1 MNNREDITKY
11 FRDYK
16 NRVNDILILFINKS
30 ISSDVFKLNM
40 LEDINDL
47 EDTITILLSRLEE
60 ESKNMQKTYNLLS
73 ERILQ

>member
-1 MNNREDITKY
+1 MNNRENIVKQ

-16 NRVNDILILFINKS
+16 NRVNDLLILFINKN

-47 EDTITILLSRLEE
+47 EDTVTILLSRFEE
-60 ESKNMQKTYNLLS
+60 ESKS
-73 ERILQ
+73 

>member
-16 NRVNDILILFINKS
+16 NRVNDLLGLFINKT

-40 LEDINDL
+40 LEDIKDM
-47 EDTITILLSRLEE
+47 EDMINILVDRLEKDNDTALN
-60 ESKNMQKTYNLLS
+60 S
-73 ERILQ
+73 

>member
-1 MNNREDITKY
+1 MNNRDNIIKQ

-16 NRVNDILILFINKS
+16 NRVNDLLILFINKN

>member
-16 NRVNDILILFINKS
+16 NRVNDLLILFIDKN

-47 EDTITILLSRLEE
+47 EDTISILVSRIDK
-60 ESKNMQKTYNLLS
+60 ESVD
-73 ERILQ
+73 

>member
-1 MNNREDITKY
+1 MNNREDIIKY

-16 NRVNDILILFINKS
+16 NRVNDLLILFINKS

-47 EDTITILLSRLEE
+47 EDTVTILLSRFEDV
-60 ESKNMQKTYNLLS
+60 SKN
-73 ERILQ
+73 

>member
-1 MNNREDITKY
+1 MNNREDIIKY

-16 NRVNDILILFINKS
+16 NRVNDLLILFINKS

-47 EDTITILLSRLEE
+47 EDTVTILLSRFEE
-60 ESKNMQKTYNLLS
+60 ESKN
-73 ERILQ
+73 

>member
-1 MNNREDITKY
+1 MNNREDIIKY

-16 NRVNDILILFINKS
+16 NRVNDLLILFINKN

-47 EDTITILLSRLEE
+47 EDTVTILLSREE
-60 ESKNMQKTYNLLS
+60 TIGE
-73 ERILQ
+73 

>member
-1 MNNREDITKY
+1 MNNREDIIKY

-16 NRVNDILILFINKS
+16 NRVNDLLILFINKN

-47 EDTITILLSRLEE
+47 EDTVTILLSRFEE
-60 ESKNMQKTYNLLS
+60 ESKN
-73 ERILQ
+73 

>member
-1 MNNREDITKY
+1 MNNREDIIKY

-16 NRVNDILILFINKS
+16 NRVNDLLILFINKN

-47 EDTITILLSRLEE
+47 EDTVTILLSRFEE
-60 ESKNMQKTYNLLS
+60 ESKS
-73 ERILQ
+73 

>member
-16 NRVNDILILFINKS
+16 DRVNDLLMLFINKS

-40 LEDINDL
+40 LEDIRDL
-47 EDTITILLSRLEE
+47 EDTIIILLSRFGE
-60 ESKNMQKTYNLLS
+60 ESKN
-73 ERILQ
+73 

>member
-1 MNNREDITKY
+1 MNNRDNIIKQ

-16 NRVNDILILFINKS
+16 NRVNDLLILFINKN

-47 EDTITILLSRLEE
+47 EDTVTILLSRFEE
-60 ESKNMQKTYNLLS
+60 ESKS
-73 ERILQ
+73 

>member
-1 MNNREDITKY
+1 MNNREDIIKY

-16 NRVNDILILFINKS
+16 SRVNDLLILFINKS

-47 EDTITILLSRLEE
+47 EDTVTILLSRFEDV
-60 ESKNMQKTYNLLS
+60 SKN
-73 ERILQ
+73 

>member
-1 MNNREDITKY
+1 MNNREDIIKY

-16 NRVNDILILFINKS
+16 NRVNDLLILFINKS

-47 EDTITILLSRLEE
+47 EDTVTILLSRFEE
-60 ESKNMQKTYNLLS
+60 ESKS
-73 ERILQ
+73 

>member
-16 NRVNDILILFINKS
+16 NRVNDLLILFIDKN
-30 ISSDVFKLNM
+30 ISSDVFELNM

-47 EDTITILLSRLEE
+47 EDTISILVSRIDK
-60 ESKNMQKTYNLLS
+60 ESVD
-73 ERILQ
+73 

>member
-16 NRVNDILILFINKS
+16 NRVNDLLILFINKS

-40 LEDINDL
+40 LEDIRDL
-47 EDTITILLSRLEE
+47 EDTIIILLSRFDE
-60 ESKNMQKTYNLLS
+60 ESKS
-73 ERILQ
+73 